1 MRRHEFDLLSF
12 LFGLL
17 FVGAGLILLG
27 GGAVRDSLSLA
38 WSGPVVAIALGVLIV
53 IAVRPRSDRDAADQS
68 PDTSSGTG

>member
-17 FVGAGLILLG
+17 FVSAGLILLG

-53 IAVRPRSDRDAADQS
+53 IAVRPRAV
-68 PDTSSGTG
+68 TGEPGGFPEPARED